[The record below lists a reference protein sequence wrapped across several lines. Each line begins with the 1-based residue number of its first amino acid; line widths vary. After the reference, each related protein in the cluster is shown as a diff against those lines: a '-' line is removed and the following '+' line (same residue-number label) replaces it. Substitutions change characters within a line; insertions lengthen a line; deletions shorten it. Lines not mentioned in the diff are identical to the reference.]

1 MGMHNAG
8 TVHLRFPRLA
18 AVCRALG
25 ADFAHAMAGFEIKG
39 GRSVPAIEGVVVCA
53 EDEGRVMEAYHTAER
68 WVFLD
73 LPMQDVPFGI
83 LASQRRAQFVHTK
96 FCLRH
101 ILIGGSEIVLWRQ
114 CLA

>member
-1 MGMHNAG
+1 MLALLGQCTTPPVLARQTCIIRLLSRAG

-53 EDEGRVMEAYHTAER
+53 EDEGRVMAAYHTAE
-68 WVFLD
+68 
-73 LPMQDVPFGI
+73 
-83 LASQRRAQFVHTK
+83 
-96 FCLRH
+96 
-101 ILIGGSEIVLWRQ
+101 Q
-114 CLA
+114 CVSGF